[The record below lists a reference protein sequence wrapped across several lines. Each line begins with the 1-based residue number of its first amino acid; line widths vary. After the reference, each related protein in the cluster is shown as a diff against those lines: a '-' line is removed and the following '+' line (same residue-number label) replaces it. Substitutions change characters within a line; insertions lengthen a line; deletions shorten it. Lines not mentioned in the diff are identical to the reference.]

1 MERFKESGAV
11 PASSQDIKDHFVEAL
26 TRECRGDTRVIGLS
40 QNPAHHTLTRPPIG
54 PFDWSFLADL
64 QRKRPF
70 HVVLWY
76 RSNVVS
82 RAIGLI
88 NEYRP
93 GMEFC
98 HRLKDPNSTQW
109 KRIEEA
115 GHHLRDCRKSKF
127 AVAKERFLRSITW
140 GLCEIAMYHRLADYV
155 SDNKTHVM
163 TYEDFVRDEDGGLRG
178 LMAQLYPDR
187 PTGRVE
193 ILATRKPSDI
203 VKRSNSQVKKMVARR
218 ADIKSPRRRRAI
230 GANRSFRAGDERG
243 RGRGLVRRV
252 GRAGA
257 ALAQGP
263 VHKSKW
269 RGAAPTFRTQACSM
283 TTARRPS
290 HPPMKRGRRPATTS
304 STSASGRWAC
314 RRV

>member
-1 MERFKESGAV
+1 
-11 PASSQDIKDHFVEAL
+11 
-26 TRECRGDTRVIGLS
+26 
-40 QNPAHHTLTRPPIG
+40 
-54 PFDWSFLADL
+54 
-64 QRKRPF
+64 
-70 HVVLWY
+70 
-76 RSNVVS
+76 VS

-163 TYEDFVRDEDGGLRG
+163 TYEDFVRDEDGGLEG

-187 PTGRVE
+187 PGGRVE

-203 VKRSNSQVKKMVARR
+203 VKRSNSQVKKMVAPR
-218 ADIKSPRRRRAI
+218 AVD
-230 GANRSFRAGDERG
+230 
-243 RGRGLVRRV
+243 
-252 GRAGA
+252 
-257 ALAQGP
+257 
-263 VHKSKW
+263 
-269 RGAAPTFRTQACSM
+269 APSAR
-283 TTARRPS
+283 TARSAQVTNAAEVEGWFAEWGGPAPLWRKVQCINQNVAARRQLFAHRHVSRRWHDGLRP
-290 HPPMKRGRRPATTS
+290 H
-304 STSASGRWAC
+304 
-314 RRV
+314 